1 MADIDRDTVLVLIN
15 EVTQCSKCHCD
26 CHCGSELHTPS
37 DELDTGGPCGC
48 DECKCDARK
57 DA

>member
-1 MADIDRDTVLVLIN
+1 MSIDREDVLILTD

-26 CHCGSELHTPS
+26 CHCESELHLPKE
-37 DELDTGGPCGC
+37 ELDTGGPCGC
-48 DECKCDARK
+48 DECSCNASK

>member
-1 MADIDRDTVLVLIN
+1 MSIDREDALVLTN

-26 CHCGSELHTPS
+26 CHCESELHLPKE
-37 DELDTGGPCGC
+37 ELDTGGPCGC
-48 DECKCDARK
+48 DECKCDNRK